1 MRERA
6 RVWAHGTRP
15 RVIRTESAV
24 CCVLDRSLPQVIEYS
39 RVADLMARD
48 NVHPEPVDSEL
59 LTHLRNRADRREL
72 VHELPMLSLDEK
84 TPCASCMTALFHDE
98 TGAAIAAF
106 WSPNSPPVSTTVQ
119 IGMLGLDA
127 AGEPCPASAE
137 SLRSA
142 VAFVFRTT
150 AACRVE
156 RIVAAEDA
164 AAIRACR
171 RAGFTDEGRRRQA
184 LLVDGR
190 PADAR
195 AFSTTRATFVMEPA
209 PEIHRVAIVTGGG
222 DAPGLNA
229 VIRAVVKTA
238 NIDRCWEV
246 IGVEGGF
253 DGLLGEPRTRIL
265 TPSAVGGLL
274 PRGGT
279 ILGTSNRGK
288 FNRIR
293 MPDGTAVVPDE
304 PVDEAAAALRLLGAD
319 ALIVIGGDGSQA
331 IADAFARRGIR
342 VVGVPKT
349 IDNDLGGTDGT
360 FGFNSAVAVATDA
373 IDRLHTTAESHGR
386 VMVLE
391 VMGRTA
397 GWIAV
402 HASIAGGA
410 DACLIPEI
418 PFDIK
423 RVAAAVERRER
434 LGHHFSIVVVA
445 EGAAPI
451 GGKPSYQG
459 RDIDDRKRRLGGI
472 GELVAAE
479 LEVATGKEC
488 RTVVLGHLQRG
499 GTPSAF
505 DRLLATAFGTAAVS
519 ALAEGRS
526 GCVVALN
533 GNDVVTVPISEVAGR
548 VRRVSLDA
556 PLLALARAL
565 GIELG
570 G

>member
-1 MRERA
+1 M
-6 RVWAHGTRP
+6 HGIQP
-15 RVIRTESAV
+15 VSSAGTEGA
-24 CCVLDRSLPQVIEYS
+24 CLPQVIEYS
-39 RVADLMARD
+39 RVADLMSIAD
-48 NVHPEPVDSEL
+48 VHPEPVDAETLARLRERSDRCEL
-59 LTHLRNRADRREL
+59 AR
-72 VHELPMLSLDEK
+72 ELPMLLTADAPPGSSRMAVRFKSEAGTSL
-84 TPCASCMTALFHDE
+84 
-98 TGAAIAAF
+98 AAF
-106 WSPNSPPVSTTVQ
+106 WSPDSPPVATTVR
-119 IGMLGLDA
+119 IGMVALDRD
-127 AGEPCPASAE
+127 GEPSPATASA
-137 SLRSA
+137 LRSA
-142 VAFVFRTT
+142 IAFIFRTT

-156 RIVAAEDA
+156 RVVHADDAVAV
-164 AAIRACR
+164 RACR

-184 LLVDGR
+184 ILVGGR
-190 PADAR
+190 PGDAR
-195 AFSTTRATFVMEPA
+195 AFSTTRATFVTGPP
-209 PEIHRVAIVTGGG
+209 PEIRRIALVTGGG

-238 NIDRCWEV
+238 NIDRKWEV
-246 IGVEGGF
+246 VGVEGGF
-253 DGLLGEPRTRIL
+253 DGLLGEPRTRLL
-265 TPSAVGGLL
+265 TPNDVGGLL

-288 FNRIR
+288 FNRKH
-293 MPDGTAVVPDE
+293 MPDGTAIVPDP
-304 PVDEAAAALRLLGAD
+304 PVDEASAALRKLGAD

-331 IADAFARRGIR
+331 IAEAFARRGIR

-360 FGFNSAVAVATDA
+360 FGFSSAVEVATDA

-402 HASIAGGA
+402 HAAIAGGA

-418 PFDIK
+418 PFDLG
-423 RVAAAVERRER
+423 RVAAAVDRRSR

-445 EGAAPI
+445 EGAAPV
-451 GGKPSYQG
+451 GGSPSYQG
-459 RDIDDRKRRLGGI
+459 REIEGKRRRLGGI
-472 GELVAAE
+472 GEHVAAE

-505 DRLLATAFGTAAVS
+505 DRLLATAFGTAAVA

>member
-1 MRERA
+1 M
-6 RVWAHGTRP
+6 T
-15 RVIRTESAV
+15 
-24 CCVLDRSLPQVIEYS
+24 IE
-39 RVADLMARD
+39 D
-48 NVHPEPVDSEL
+48 VHPEPVDAEL
-59 LTHLRNRADRREL
+59 VERLRSHPNRNSLATELPLLWQHGRADNRSEVGCSTVLIWPESGAVL
-72 VHELPMLSLDEK
+72 VS
-84 TPCASCMTALFHDE
+84 
-98 TGAAIAAF
+98 F
-106 WSPNSPPVSTTVQ
+106 WNSDTPPVSTTLR
-119 IGMLGLDA
+119 LGILALDDRGSPGPARYA
-127 AGEPCPASAE
+127 AIRA
-137 SLRSA
+137 A
-142 VAFVFRTT
+142 VAFIFRTT
-150 AACRVE
+150 AACRIE
-156 RIVAAEDA
+156 RIVAADDQEA
-164 AAIRACR
+164 VRACR
-171 RAGFTDEGRRRQA
+171 RAGLTDEGRRRQA
-184 LLVDGR
+184 ILVNGR
-190 PADAR
+190 PSDAR
-195 AFSTTRATFVMEPA
+195 AFSTTRATFVTGPP
-209 PEIHRVAIVTGGG
+209 PEIRRVAIVTGGG

-229 VIRAVVKTA
+229 VIRAIVKTA
-238 NIDRCWEV
+238 NINRTWEV

-253 DGLLGEPRTRIL
+253 DGLLGEPRIRIL
-265 TPSAVGGLL
+265 TPNDVGGLL

-288 FNRIR
+288 FNRKH
-293 MPDGTAVVPDE
+293 MPDGTAIVPDA
-304 PVDEAAAALRLLGAD
+304 PVDEAAAALRRLNAD

-360 FGFNSAVAVATDA
+360 FGFSSAVAVATDA

-397 GWIAV
+397 GWIAI
-402 HASIAGGA
+402 HAAIAGGA

-418 PFDIK
+418 PFDIN
-423 RVAAAVERRER
+423 RVAAAVERRDR

-445 EGAAPI
+445 EGASPV
-451 GGKPSYQG
+451 GGQPSYQG
-459 RDIDDRKRRLGGI
+459 REVAGRRRRLGGI
-472 GELVAAE
+472 GEVVASQ
-479 LEVATGKEC
+479 LESATGKEC

-499 GTPSAF
+499 GTPSPF
-505 DRLLATAFGTAAVS
+505 DRLLATAFGTAAVA

-526 GCVVALN
+526 GCVVALS
-533 GNDVVTVPISEVAGR
+533 GNDVVTVPIVEVAGR